1 MEVLF
6 NLYVYAS
13 LLSWD
18 TLALLQEVV
27 TPVAQVEHGKY
38 GWENYSRDDID
49 FLCSGW
55 ELVEPGLEEVL
66 SFDPASPTPSE
77 LHVDLALMQLA
88 HKALTGTPV
97 AVATTIFTVA
107 PHHRH
112 SE

>member
-13 LLSWD
+13 LLSWN

-49 FLCSGW
+49 FLCPGW
-55 ELVEPGLEEVL
+55 ELVEPGLGDVQYGHQRLFHVSLYTNQITININKNIVL
-66 SFDPASPTPSE
+66 VFS
-77 LHVDLALMQLA
+77 
-88 HKALTGTPV
+88 
-97 AVATTIFTVA
+97 
-107 PHHRH
+107 
-112 SE
+112 

>member
-55 ELVEPGLEEVL
+55 ELVEPGLGDVQHGHQRL
-66 SFDPASPTPSE
+66 FYVIL
-77 LHVDLALMQLA
+77 LHKPNNHQ
-88 HKALTGTPV
+88 H
-97 AVATTIFTVA
+97 
-107 PHHRH
+107 
-112 SE
+112 